1 MNELFSLLSESGL
14 TTGPDGWEYASIIIG
29 ALGALGL
36 WVYLAFFRK
45 GGEKRKPGEAIKNF
59 FCMRGNFAED
69 MTQIVYFYAS
79 IKLFISSLQIISF
92 DFWTFLKTLVGQ
104 LVLYRFFYEVIM
116 ALVRKHSEKK

>member
-1 MNELFSLLSESGL
+1 MDELISFLSTSDVI
-14 TTGPDGWEYASIIIG
+14 TGPNGWEYASVIIG
-29 ALGALGL
+29 ALGAIGL

-45 GGEKRKPGEAIKNF
+45 GTEKRKPSEVLKNF

-104 LVLYRFFYEVIM
+104 LILYRFLYEVIM